1 MAHAPKPFPLPAE
14 AIFPATQAHSG
25 GPEPHTHEGP
35 RKLVRPRLPGQQ
47 PLAQAPRRLRGP
59 VQLAMHE
66 GVTAHKHTRADTPSH
81 AEAFYFQKQIQAQT
95 PIVFV
100 LEDGEEIEG
109 VVEWFDRDTIKVRH
123 TTRTLIF
130 KRSIKYLYK
139 AGGETHA

>member
-1 MAHAPKPFPLPAE
+1 MAHAPKTFPLLAE
-14 AIFPATQAHSG
+14 TVYPLTKAQPG
-25 GPEPHTHEGP
+25 GPEPHAPEGSRKRGP
-35 RKLVRPRLPGQQ
+35 RRYPHQRQLPPPPG
-47 PLAQAPRRLRGP
+47 RRRGP
-59 VQLAMHE
+59 APLAMHE
-66 GVTAHKHTRADTPSH
+66 GVTTHKHTRADTPSH

-95 PIVFV
+95 SMVFV

-139 AGGETHA
+139 AGGDTHS